1 MARTHER
8 EIIKKL
14 RDYLEKNFSN
24 EVKVIG
30 TNVGLW
36 RFRQL
41 KEALPDPAFLHPD
54 IDILMTGTHDGAPP
68 TITGIEAKAIYLRGD
83 TKNLKFYQGLDEALA
98 LLRFGLDSV
107 RLFQV
112 FFIPYTVEEQM
123 HHQMINAYV
132 EYGLPV
138 REIIRTLDLPIGYTA
153 GYNLLINGQLLEDP
167 IQVLDYKDRKKHFL
181 EEQLVLPN
189 RENPFLNSSLQY
201 PKVIRKFLLD
211 RFLLGDHGHASGGR

>member
-8 EIIKKL
+8 EIIRKL

-30 TNVGLW
+30 ENVGLW

-41 KEALPDPAFLHPD
+41 KESLPDPAFLHPD
-54 IDILMTGTHDGAPP
+54 IDILMTGTHDGTPP

-107 RLFQV
+107 LLFQV
-112 FFIPYTVEEQM
+112 FLIPCTVEEQRDHRM
-123 HHQMINAYV
+123 SNAFVDYQMPI
-132 EYGLPV
+132 
-138 REIIRTLDLPIGYTA
+138 RDIIRALDLPIGYTA
-153 GYNLLINGQLLEDP
+153 AFDFLINNQLSEDP
-167 IQVLDYKDRKKHFL
+167 LQVLDLKDRKKHSL
-181 EEQLVLPN
+181 EEQLILQPN
-189 RENPFLNSSLQY
+189 RRNPFLNSSLQY
-201 PKVIRKFLLD
+201 PKVIRNFLLD
-211 RFLLGDHGHASGGR
+211 RYLQG